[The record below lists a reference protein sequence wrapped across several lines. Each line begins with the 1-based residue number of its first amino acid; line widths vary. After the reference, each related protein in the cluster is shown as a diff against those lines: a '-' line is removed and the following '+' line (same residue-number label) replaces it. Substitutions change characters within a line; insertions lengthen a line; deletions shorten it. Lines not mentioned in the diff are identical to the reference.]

1 MKSVEMYAAGRKKS
15 MNRAMWVG
23 FEVRSKIYLEAPPGY
38 YTISSCPIL
47 FHRLGKELVVNMDLY
62 SNYERNYIK

>member
-1 MKSVEMYAAGRKKS
+1 MKSVEMYVVGRKKS
-15 MNRAMWVG
+15 MNGAMWVG

-38 YTISSCPIL
+38 YTMSSCPAL
-47 FHRLGKELVVNMDLY
+47 FHRFGKELVVNMDLY

>member
-1 MKSVEMYAAGRKKS
+1 MYVVGRKKS
-15 MNRAMWVG
+15 MNGAMWVG

-38 YTISSCPIL
+38 YTIRSYPAL

>member
-1 MKSVEMYAAGRKKS
+1 
-15 MNRAMWVG
+15 MWVAL
-23 FEVRSKIYLEAPPGY
+23 EVRSKIYLESPPGY
-38 YTISSCPIL
+38 YTMGSYPTL